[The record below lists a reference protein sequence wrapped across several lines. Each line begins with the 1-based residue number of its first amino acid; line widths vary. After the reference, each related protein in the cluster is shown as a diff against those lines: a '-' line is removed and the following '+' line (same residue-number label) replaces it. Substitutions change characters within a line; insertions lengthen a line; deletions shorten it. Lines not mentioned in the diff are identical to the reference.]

1 MDLAEYRVS
10 ANEQLRTSD
19 LLGHMP
25 ASGRAALDVG
35 ARDGH
40 FSLLMAE
47 RFDKVFAL
55 DLTMPSISH
64 PNVVCM
70 TGNAATL
77 EFPDRSVDFVFCA
90 EVLEHIPQ
98 ERLADVCRELER
110 VCNSKLLIGVPYQQD
125 IRHGRT
131 TCYSC
136 MEKNPPWGHVNSF
149 DEQILRKL
157 FPNMKVESITFV
169 GENTEQANAIS
180 ALLMDFAGNP
190 YGTYD
195 QEEPCIHC
203 GQRLAPPPPRTFG
216 QKVLTKL
223 AFIARSATG
232 IFSTPRANWIH
243 VLFSKDEP
251 KFRPKSK
258 FSAPDSHP

>member
-19 LLGHMP
+19 LLEHMP
-25 ASGRAALDVG
+25 ASGRTALDVG

-70 TGNAATL
+70 IGNAATL

-98 ERLADVCRELER
+98 ERLTDVCRELER

-136 MEKNPPWGHVNSF
+136 MEKNPPWGHVNCF
-149 DEQILRKL
+149 DEKFLRKL
-157 FPNMKVESITFV
+157 FPSMKVESITFV
-169 GENTEQANAIS
+169 GKNTEQTNAIS

-203 GQRLAPPPPRTFG
+203 GQRLVPPPLRTFG

-223 AFIARSATG
+223 AFIARSATSP
-232 IFSTPRANWIH
+232 FSTPRANWIH
-243 VLFSKDEP
+243 VLFSKNDCTG
-251 KFRPKSK
+251 
-258 FSAPDSHP
+258 